1 MTWRATSGRPC
12 SAVKAKRASAKMA
25 EIQREAASGGDLK
38 SMLLTLANG
47 LA

>member
-1 MTWRATSGRPC
+1 MWTSVTPL
-12 SAVKAKRASAKMA
+12 
-25 EIQREAASGGDLK
+25 REAASGGDLK